1 MEEGSGI
8 GGGFAPGM
16 TKGKVCVCLV
26 VVYIWF
32 HVCIECVGFCI
43 FTTVVAGYSIK
54 YSFIVFFLGTPLL
67 ESVVFSMSFA
77 QISLDPPILCQTGT
91 VEHFFGHNSF

>member
-26 VVYIWF
+26 VVYMWF
-32 HVCIECVGFCI
+32 HVCIECMGFCI
-43 FTTVVAGYSIK
+43 FATVVAGYSIQ
-54 YSFIVFFLGTPLL
+54 YSFTVFFLGKPLL
-67 ESVVFSMSFA
+67 EMCCFHMSFA
-77 QISLDPPILCQTGT
+77 QIALESK
-91 VEHFFGHNSF
+91 V

>member
-26 VVYIWF
+26 VVYMWF

-43 FTTVVAGYSIK
+43 FATCRFFNSI
-54 YSFIVFFLGTPLL
+54 L
-67 ESVVFSMSFA
+67 
-77 QISLDPPILCQTGT
+77 ISRVIRREAP
-91 VEHFFGHNSF
+91 FGKVLFP

>member
-1 MEEGSGI
+1 MEGSGI

-16 TKGKVCVCLV
+16 TKDKVCVCLV
-26 VVYIWF
+26 VVYMYF

-54 YSFIVFFLGTPLL
+54 YSFTPHPLKQEKAHL
-67 ESVVFSMSFA
+67 DVKKKVL
-77 QISLDPPILCQTGT
+77 QTIQTSLCTPG
-91 VEHFFGHNSF
+91 